1 MANQFVGNNHSISLD
16 EAKKMTKKF
25 RADKDKIVKDEFKGK
40 HLIPNCESFD
50 RKAFDVL
57 LQREDCVGV
66 RIYYGMKD
74 ASDRIHAII
83 VGFDAEGK
91 DILPVEGATA
101 LDGVDPTI
109 IENGQP
115 CPTVCPSGGLNNSD
129 LP

>member
-1 MANQFVGNNHSISLD
+1 MTNQFLGNNHSISLD

-25 RADKDKIVKDEFKGK
+25 RTDKDKIVKDEFKGK

-74 ASDRIHAII
+74 GSDRIHAII
-83 VGFDAEGK
+83 VGFDANGK
-91 DILPVEGATA
+91 DILPVAGGVS
-101 LDGVDPTI
+101 DGVDPTI

-115 CPTVCPSGGLNNSD
+115 CPASCPEGGLNNSD
-129 LP
+129 NP